1 MMPFRLLAVVGIVA
15 SVQAKPIAILENYC
29 FSCHDEWESKGNI
42 RLDDLDKLPLEERL
56 ELLNKVQEQVYFG
69 QMPPKK
75 KKKQPGEAERVELL
89 AWLKNEL
96 GRHNASTL
104 QDKLR
109 YPGYANYVDHEK
121 LFSGEITEKPFTRSR
136 RWLVS
141 PQIFIE
147 RVNGI
152 FDLEGRDRQRSF
164 YGVTVPVI
172 LPDHSGVRYYDTTTL
187 DGGHLL
193 TMLTNADWISR
204 KQLRPARVRSGEI
217 QSKEFENPKDRWSPK
232 FTPEALELIILK
244 ESAPTRAEM
253 EAAIQAQYQC
263 VLQRE
268 ATSLELEKH
277 LALLKDSIAIAGNAE
292 GLRQML
298 VSVILKSEFM
308 YRHEFGA
315 GEVDENG
322 RRKLSPREASYA
334 IAYAIDD
341 RNPDATLV
349 KVAKEGRLNT
359 KEDYRREVLRLLKDE
374 KSFLAEGDP
383 GLNGIHMRSHQVTH
397 PKLNRFFREFFG
409 YANSMKVFKDTARS
423 GGAFMNTSR
432 GYSGTAGWITNE
444 ADRVVDVILRE
455 DQEVF
460 ERLLTTDEFF
470 VLHRHGNEEGA
481 RIVAEWK
488 EVWLALKDSDWA
500 KDPKVFVE
508 ENFEKYSDEF
518 KAIKITGI
526 DDKRN
531 ARNLKRWMEYFANS
545 FGRGITPATSPWFYH
560 GGQKFSYA
568 EVYSLPK
575 VPGSGPTGANGNYGE
590 QEEYWDFPTTQP
602 FQVPNRKG
610 ILTHPAWLVAHS
622 QNTETDPVRR
632 GKWIREKLLAGY
644 VPDVPITVDAQIP
657 EDHHRTLRD
666 RLDGVTSKQE
676 CWKCHVHMNPLG
688 LTFEI
693 FDDFG
698 RYRKLEELEHPDNIV
713 SQGRGK
719 FAEHEYRSLPV
730 DATGY
735 LKGTGDPS
743 LDGEV
748 RDAFDLIDRL
758 AKSRRVQQSI
768 IRHAFRYFMGRNE
781 MLSDSQTLIDAENAY
796 VKSGGSFKMVVLS
809 LLTSDSFMYRKDGE
823 VPVN

>member
-1 MMPFRLLAVVGIVA
+1 MMPLRLLAILGIVA
-15 SVQAKPIAILENYC
+15 SVNAKPAAVLENYC
-29 FSCHDEWESKGNI
+29 FSCHDEWEEKGNI
-42 RLDDLDKLPLEERL
+42 RLDELDKLPLEGRL
-56 ELLNKVQEQVYFG
+56 ELLNKVEEQVYFG

-75 KKKQPGEAERVELL
+75 KKKQPSDAERAELL
-89 AWLKNEL
+89 AWLKAEL
-96 GRHNASTL
+96 GKHKASTL

-109 YPGYANYVDHEK
+109 YPNYANYVDHEK
-121 LFSGEITEKPFTRSR
+121 LFSGEIKEKPFTPSR

-147 RVNGI
+147 RVNAI
-152 FDLEGRDRQRSF
+152 FNLEGRARQRTF

-193 TMLTNADWISR
+193 TMLTNADWISK
-204 KQLRPARVRSGEI
+204 KQLRPARVKSGEFE
-217 QSKEFENPKDRWSPK
+217 SNEFENPKDRWSPK
-232 FTPEALELIILK
+232 STPDAFEVIVLK
-244 ESAPTRAEM
+244 KSAPTGAEM
-253 EAAIQAQYQC
+253 KAAVQAQYQS

-268 ATSLELEKH
+268 ATSRELEKH
-277 LALLKDSIAIAGNAE
+277 LELLKDSIAIGGNAE

-308 YRHEFGA
+308 YRHEFGV
-315 GEVDENG
+315 GEIDEHG

-341 RNPDATLV
+341 RNPDAALM
-349 KVAKEGRLNT
+349 KAAEEGRLNT
-359 KEDYRREVLRLLKDE
+359 KEDYQREILRLLKDE
-374 KSFLAEGDP
+374 KSFLGEGDP
-383 GLNGIHMRSHQVTH
+383 GLNGLHMRSHKVTH
-397 PKLNRFFREFFG
+397 PKINRFFREFFG
-409 YANSMKVFKDTARS
+409 YPNSMKVFKDTARS
-423 GGAFMNTSR
+423 GGAFMNTAR

-444 ADRVVDVILRE
+444 ADKVVDVILRE
-455 DQEVF
+455 DQNVF
-460 ERLLTTDEFF
+460 EQLLTTDEFF
-470 VLHRHGNEEGA
+470 VLHRHSNDEGA
-481 RIVAEWK
+481 KIVADWK
-488 EVWLALKDSDWA
+488 KAWLALKGTDWE
-500 KDPKVFVE
+500 KDPQVFVA
-508 ENFEKYSDEF
+508 ENIEKYREELNSL
-518 KAIKITGI
+518 KITKV

-531 ARNLKRWMEYFANS
+531 TRNLKRWMEYFENT
-545 FGRGITPATSPWFYH
+545 FGRGLTPATSPWFYH

-575 VPGSGPTGANGNYGE
+575 IAGSGPTGANGNYDD
-590 QEEYWDFPTTQP
+590 QEYWDFPTTQP

-657 EDHHRTLRD
+657 EDHHRTLRQ

-693 FDDFG
+693 YDDFG
-698 RYRKLEELEHPDNIV
+698 RFRKMEELEHPDNIITK
-713 SQGRGK
+713 GRGK
-719 FAEHEYRSLPV
+719 FGEHEYKSLPV
-730 DATGY
+730 KAAGH
-735 LKGTGDPS
+735 LEGTGDSS

-748 RDAFDLIDRL
+748 KDAFDLIDRL

-781 MLSDSQTLIDAENAY
+781 MLSDSQTLIDAEQAY

-809 LLTSDSFMYRKDGE
+809 LLTSDSFIYRKGE
-823 VPVN
+823 ATSVK